1 MTPVAKELPG
11 VVVLLIGA
19 ILARVGSAFVGI
31 NELLLAIGLGVLLAN
46 GVGVPE
52 RLRPGLTTHDVWLAA
67 GIVLLGAS
75 LTLESVVETGPTV
88 LLLLLATVTVTV
100 LTVEVL
106 ARHVTGLTDRFGS
119 LLAAGAGICGVSAVA
134 AVGAGIRA
142 GETQIAYAAGIVLLM
157 DAITIVVYP
166 IVGAQLNLPGDV
178 FGVWAGISML
188 STGPTVAVGFAHSE
202 VAGQWATMAKLARNS
217 LIGVLAM
224 GYAGYYAYRGS
235 GGSVSANLL
244 WRNFP
249 KFVLGFLVLVAL
261 ASAGVFSPAEQASIA
276 NAVDWLFLLAFVGL
290 GTEIR
295 FADLRGVGIAPVL
308 VVFATLLL
316 VSVLSLAA
324 GLVLL

>member
-1 MTPVAKELPG
+1 MTAVAKLLPG
-11 VVVLLIGA
+11 VAVLLIGA
-19 ILARVGSAFVGI
+19 VLARVGAAFVGV
-31 NELLLAIGLGVLLAN
+31 NELLLAIGLGVLLVN

-52 RLRPGLTTHDVWLAA
+52 RLRPGLATHEIWLAA

-75 LTLESVVETGPTV
+75 LTLESVLETGPVV
-88 LLLLLATVTVTV
+88 LGLLLATVTGTV

-106 ARHVTGLTDRFGS
+106 ARHATGLTERFGS
-119 LLAAGAGICGVSAVA
+119 LLAAGAGICGVSAVV

-142 GETQIAYAAGIVLLM
+142 READIAYAAGIVLLM
-157 DAITIVVYP
+157 DAITLVVYP

-178 FGVWAGISML
+178 FGVWAGVSML

-217 LIGVLAM
+217 LIGVLAI
-224 GYAGYYAYRGS
+224 GYAGYYASRGS
-235 GGSVSANLL
+235 GGSVSVDLL
-244 WRNFP
+244 WTNFP
-249 KFVLGFLVLVAL
+249 KFVLGFLVLAVL
-261 ASAGVFSPAEQASIA
+261 ASVGVFSPAEHASVA

-295 FADLRGVGIAPVL
+295 LADLRGVGVAPAV
-308 VVFATLLL
+308 VVFATLLV

-324 GLVLL
+324 ALVLL